1 MCTNHTNSTTR
12 GVTRVTRPRRS
23 QAFAASVA
31 VVLAASFGLEA
42 CADDSPLQPTAKV
55 PEGGAPAV
63 NLGIN
68 ILPAGQAFP
77 AKIAYLT
84 GSPVGQPAK
93 VQVYDA
99 YGNQMLRF
107 QAFTDSWDNASGV
120 EATIGD
126 VNGDGWPDIIAGEGP
141 AINSTNGS
149 RLSVW
154 DGKTGVFIGGGF
166 SLSATHKGGLRVG
179 AGDIDNDGRD
189 EIFTCFGMSNEATRM
204 DVLRYNPSVPNIG
217 YVKTSTTLG
226 MLTGQKTYDGCRVA
240 GGDVTGDGKDEPVI
254 FFDGTNNALLVVDFT
269 GKYGYMLRKKPFGS
283 WYTGAASVAVADRS
297 GDGKAEVF
305 LGRLAASDQYAGVRI
320 YDGAALIN
328 SSTLPVP
335 TWEFPIG
342 TTGGP
347 TGVWIA
353 ARDLNGDGIPELLAK
368 PTLQWSLSTYVGKTG
383 PTFVGFWLNRTE
395 PGNIVAGGSIG

>member
-1 MCTNHTNSTTR
+1 MQHDSRTR
-12 GVTRVTRPRRS
+12 RLARVATPRRTLLRAS
-23 QAFAASVA
+23 ASLIAAAS
-31 VVLAASFGLEA
+31 LAA
-42 CADDSPLQPTAKV
+42 CADDTPVQPRAHI
-55 PEGGAPAV
+55 PEDGPKTVA
-63 NLGIN
+63 LGIN
-68 ILPAGQAFP
+68 ILPAGQEFP

-93 VQVYDA
+93 IQVYDA

-141 AINSTNGS
+141 AINASNGS

-154 DGKTGVFIGGGF
+154 DGKTGAFIGGGF
-166 SLSATHKGGLRVG
+166 SLSLTHKGGLRVG

-189 EIFTCFGMSNEATRM
+189 EIFTCFGMSNDVTRM
-204 DVLRYNPSVPNIG
+204 DVLRYNPNVPNIG
-217 YVKTSTTLG
+217 YVRTSTTLG
-226 MLTGQKTYDGCRVA
+226 QLTGQNTYDGCRVA
-240 GGDVTGDGKDEPVI
+240 GGDVTGDGKDEPVV
-254 FFDGTNNALLVVDFT
+254 FFDGANNALLVQDLS
-269 GKYGYMLRKKPFGS
+269 GKFGYIVRKKPLGTS
-283 WYTGAASVAVADRS
+283 YTGAASVAVADRY

-305 LGRLAASDQYAGVRI
+305 LGRLAASDQYPAVRVF
-320 YDGAALIN
+320 DGAALIN
-328 SSTLPVP
+328 NSTLP
-335 TWEFPIG
+335 FPSFFYPLN
-342 TTGGP
+342 TGGP

-353 ARDLNGDGIPELLAK
+353 ARDLNGDGVPELLAK
-368 PTLQWSLSTYVGKTG
+368 PTLQWSLSTYVGRTG